1 MDEVDAIFLALCLVI
16 GLNVF
21 IILFLHTN
29 QEKQMATLQEVKD
42 KLTNLQTDV
51 TALINLPA
59 GVSEADLQPVAD
71 AIDSLDTQVKAKLS

>member
-1 MDEVDAIFLALCLVI
+1 
-16 GLNVF
+16 
-21 IILFLHTN
+21 
-29 QEKQMATLQEVKD
+29 MATLQEVKD

-71 AIDSLDTQVKAKLS
+71 AIDSLDAQVKAKLS